1 MVTDKG
7 RKPLPPYVSYRTFR
21 TFIDGLQAGIPA
33 RIDRSYWGERDSGST
48 GTQLITAL
56 RFLAL
61 IDEIGTPMTRLR
73 ALVTAKGFQRTEA
86 LKQIANSAYD
96 FLSSKSLDPQ
106 VATYGQLEE
115 AFQSIYQVSGGVVPR
130 SFKNFLTILKSDV
143 VFPLPFFIKK
153 KPKTPHTNREK
164 NFNPLGGNIAT

>member
-115 AFQSIYQVSGGVVPR
+115 AFQSIYQVSGDVARKCIKFFNSLESDAGISLS
-130 SFKNFLTILKSDV
+130 SFI
-143 VFPLPFFIKK
+143 IKK
-153 KPKTPHTNREK
+153 SRTTHT
-164 NFNPLGGNIAT
+164 